1 MCKNDCCNGD
11 TQPRR
16 DGSFAERKDGL
27 SFSYYPQ
34 AGVVKAKLNGVER
47 NVLTAINKLC
57 KNHSKYLKS
66 YYGNN
71 IQDMLMSDQF
81 SGKSRANQKMGDTY
95 NQTCGENLARE
106 RCMAKYH
113 KNFDSR
119 MRLFL
124 EDVRTLLGA
133 VEHYCDVVGIDYSEV
148 ESVEEIRAK
157 RFNNT

>member
-11 TQPRR
+11 TQPRQ
-16 DGSFAERKDGL
+16 DGL

-34 AGVVKAKLNGVER
+34 AGVVKAKLNGVEW
-47 NVLTAINKLC
+47 NVMTAIHKLC
-57 KNHSKYLKS
+57 RNHSKFLNCYPEDALF
-66 YYGNN
+66 
-71 IQDMLMSDQF
+71 MTDQF
-81 SGKSRANQKMGDTY
+81 FGKSRANQKMGDTY

-124 EDVRTLLGA
+124 KDVRTLLGA
-133 VEHYCDVVGIDYSEV
+133 VEHYCDLVCIDYSDV
-148 ESVEEIRAK
+148 KSVEKILAQ

>member
-11 TQPRR
+11 TQPRQ
-16 DGSFAERKDGL
+16 DGL

-34 AGVVKAKLNGVER
+34 AGVVKAKLNGVEC
-47 NVLTAINKLC
+47 NVMAAIHKLC
-57 KNHSKYLKS
+57 RNHSKVLNCYPDDELF
-66 YYGNN
+66 
-71 IQDMLMSDQF
+71 MADQF
-81 SGKSRANQKMGDTY
+81 FGKSRANQKMGDTY

-124 EDVRTLLGA
+124 EDIRTLLGA

>member
-16 DGSFAERKDGL
+16 DAL
-27 SFSYYPQ
+27 TFSYYPQ
-34 AGVVKAKLNGVER
+34 AGVVKAKLNGVEW
-47 NVLTAINKLC
+47 NVMTAIHKLC
-57 KNHSKYLKS
+57 RNHSKFLNCYHDDAL
-66 YYGNN
+66 
-71 IQDMLMSDQF
+71 LMSDQF
-81 SGKSRANQKMGDTY
+81 FGKSRANQKMGDTY

-119 MRLFL
+119 MCLFL

-133 VEHYCDVVGIDYSEV
+133 VEHYCDVVGIDFSNV
-148 ESVEEIRAK
+148 DSVEKIRAK

>member
-11 TQPRR
+11 TQPRQ
-16 DGSFAERKDGL
+16 DGL
-27 SFSYYPQ
+27 NFSYYPQ
-34 AGVVKAKLNGVER
+34 AGVVKAKLNGVDC

-57 KNHSKYLKS
+57 RNHSKFLNCRC
-66 YYGNN
+66 NN
-71 IQDMLMSDQF
+71 DIDALVMSDQF

>member
-11 TQPRR
+11 TQPRQ
-16 DGSFAERKDGL
+16 DGL

-34 AGVVKAKLNGVER
+34 AGVVKAKLNGVEW
-47 NVLTAINKLC
+47 NVMTAIHKLC
-57 KNHSKYLKS
+57 RNHSKFLNCYPDDAL
-66 YYGNN
+66 
-71 IQDMLMSDQF
+71 LMSDQF
-81 SGKSRANQKMGDTY
+81 FGKSRANQKMGDTY

-119 MRLFL
+119 MCLFL

-133 VEHYCDVVGIDYSEV
+133 VEHYCDVVGIDFSDV
-148 ESVEEIRAK
+148 DSVEKIRAK
-157 RFNNT
+157 RFNDT

>member
-16 DGSFAERKDGL
+16 DGL

-34 AGVVKAKLNGVER
+34 AGVVKAKLNGVEW
-47 NVLTAINKLC
+47 NVLTAIHKLC
-57 KNHSKYLKS
+57 RNHSKFLNCYPDDELF
-66 YYGNN
+66 
-71 IQDMLMSDQF
+71 MADQF
-81 SGKSRANQKMGDTY
+81 SCKSRANQKMGDTY

>member
-11 TQPRR
+11 TQPRH
-16 DGSFAERKDGL
+16 DGL
-27 SFSYYPQ
+27 TFSYYPQ
-34 AGVVKAKLNGVER
+34 AGVVKAKLNGVEW
-47 NVLTAINKLC
+47 NVMTAIHKLC
-57 KNHSKYLKS
+57 RNHSKFL
-66 YYGNN
+66 NCCP
-71 IQDMLMSDQF
+71 DDALFMSDQF

-119 MRLFL
+119 MCLFL

-133 VEHYCDVVGIDYSEV
+133 VEHYCDVVGIDFSDV
-148 ESVEEIRAK
+148 DSVEKIRAK

>member
-11 TQPRR
+11 IQPRQ
-16 DGSFAERKDGL
+16 DGL

-34 AGVVKAKLNGVER
+34 AGVVKAKLNGVEW
-47 NVLTAINKLC
+47 NVMTAIHKLC
-57 KNHSKYLKS
+57 RNHSKFLNCYPEDALF
-66 YYGNN
+66 
-71 IQDMLMSDQF
+71 MSDQF
-81 SGKSRANQKMGDTY
+81 SGKSRANQKMGDVY

-119 MRLFL
+119 MCLFL

-133 VEHYCDVVGIDYSEV
+133 VEHYCDVVGIDFSDV
-148 ESVEEIRAK
+148 DSVEKIRAK

>member
-16 DGSFAERKDGL
+16 DGL

-34 AGVVKAKLNGVER
+34 AGVVKAKLNGVEW
-47 NVLTAINKLC
+47 NVMTAIHKLC
-57 KNHSKYLKS
+57 RNHSKFLNCYPDDAL
-66 YYGNN
+66 
-71 IQDMLMSDQF
+71 LMSDQF
-81 SGKSRANQKMGDTY
+81 FGKSRANQKMGDTY

-119 MRLFL
+119 MCLFL

-133 VEHYCDVVGIDYSEV
+133 VEHYCDVVGIDFSNV
-148 ESVEEIRAK
+148 DSVEKIRAK

>member
-11 TQPRR
+11 TQPRQ
-16 DGSFAERKDGL
+16 DGL

-34 AGVVKAKLNGVER
+34 AGVVKAKLNGVEW
-47 NVLTAINKLC
+47 NVMTAIHKLC
-57 KNHSKYLKS
+57 RNHSKFLNCYPDDAL
-66 YYGNN
+66 
-71 IQDMLMSDQF
+71 LMSDQF
-81 SGKSRANQKMGDTY
+81 FGKSRANQKMGDTY

-119 MRLFL
+119 MCLFL

-133 VEHYCDVVGIDYSEV
+133 VEHYCDVVGIDFSDV
-148 ESVEEIRAK
+148 DSVEKIRAK

>member
-16 DGSFAERKDGL
+16 DGL

-34 AGVVKAKLNGVER
+34 AGVVKAKLNGVEW
-47 NVLTAINKLC
+47 NVMTAIHKLC
-57 KNHSKYLKS
+57 RNHSKFLNCYPDDAL
-66 YYGNN
+66 
-71 IQDMLMSDQF
+71 LMSDQF
-81 SGKSRANQKMGDTY
+81 FGKSRANQKMGDTY
-95 NQTCGENLARE
+95 DQTCGENLARE

-119 MRLFL
+119 MCLFL

-133 VEHYCDVVGIDYSEV
+133 VEHYCDVVGIDFSNV
-148 ESVEEIRAK
+148 DSVEKIRAK

>member
-11 TQPRR
+11 TQPRQ
-16 DGSFAERKDGL
+16 DGL

-34 AGVVKAKLNGVER
+34 AGVVKAKLNGVEW
-47 NVLTAINKLC
+47 NVMTAIHKLC
-57 KNHSKYLKS
+57 RNHSKFLNCYPTNDL
-66 YYGNN
+66 
-71 IQDMLMSDQF
+71 IMSDQF
-81 SGKSRANQKMGDTY
+81 FGKSRANQKMGDTY

-124 EDVRTLLGA
+124 KDVRTLLGA

>member
-11 TQPRR
+11 TQPRQ
-16 DGSFAERKDGL
+16 DGL
-27 SFSYYPQ
+27 NFSYYPQ
-34 AGVVKAKLNGVER
+34 AGVVKAKLNGVDC

-57 KNHSKYLKS
+57 RNHSKFLNCRC
-66 YYGNN
+66 NN
-71 IQDMLMSDQF
+71 DIDALVMSDQS

>member
-11 TQPRR
+11 IQPRQ
-16 DGSFAERKDGL
+16 DGL
-27 SFSYYPQ
+27 TFSHYPQ
-34 AGVVKAKLNGVER
+34 AGVVKAKLNGVEW
-47 NVLTAINKLC
+47 NVMTAIHKLC
-57 KNHSKYLKS
+57 RNHSKFLNCYPDDAL
-66 YYGNN
+66 
-71 IQDMLMSDQF
+71 LMSNQF
-81 SGKSRANQKMGDTY
+81 FGKARANQSMGDTFD
-95 NQTCGENLARE
+95 QTYGEDLARE

-133 VEHYCDVVGIDYSEV
+133 VEHYCDVVGIDFSDV
-148 ESVEEIRAK
+148 ESVEKIRAK

>member
-16 DGSFAERKDGL
+16 DGL
-27 SFSYYPQ
+27 TFSYYPQ
-34 AGVVKAKLNGVER
+34 AGVVKAKLNGVEW
-47 NVLTAINKLC
+47 NVMTAIHKLC
-57 KNHSKYLKS
+57 RNHSKFLNCYPDDALF
-66 YYGNN
+66 
-71 IQDMLMSDQF
+71 MSDQF
-81 SGKSRANQKMGDTY
+81 FGKSRANQKMGDTY
-95 NQTCGENLARE
+95 DQTCGENLARE

-133 VEHYCDVVGIDYSEV
+133 VEHYCDVVGIDFSGV
-148 ESVEEIRAK
+148 DSVEKIRAK

>member
-11 TQPRR
+11 VQPRQ
-16 DGSFAERKDGL
+16 DGL

-34 AGVVKAKLNGVER
+34 AGVVKAKLNGVEF
-47 NVLTAINKLC
+47 NVLTAIHKLC
-57 KNHSKYLKS
+57 RNHSKFL
-66 YYGNN
+66 NCCP
-71 IQDMLMSDQF
+71 DDALFMSDQF

>member
-11 TQPRR
+11 IQPRQ
-16 DGSFAERKDGL
+16 DGL

-34 AGVVKAKLNGVER
+34 AGVVKAKLNGVEW
-47 NVLTAINKLC
+47 NVMTAIHKLC
-57 KNHSKYLKS
+57 RNHSKFLNCYPDDELF
-66 YYGNN
+66 
-71 IQDMLMSDQF
+71 MSDQF
-81 SGKSRANQKMGDTY
+81 FGKSRANQKMGDTY

-148 ESVEEIRAK
+148 ESVAEIRAK

>member
-11 TQPRR
+11 TQPRQ
-16 DGSFAERKDGL
+16 DGL

-34 AGVVKAKLNGVER
+34 AGVVKAKLNGVEW
-47 NVLTAINKLC
+47 NVMTAINKLC
-57 KNHSKYLKS
+57 KNHSKFLNCRC
-66 YYGNN
+66 NN
-71 IQDMLMSDQF
+71 DIDALIMSDQF

-148 ESVEEIRAK
+148 ESVKEIRAK

>member
-16 DGSFAERKDGL
+16 DGL
-27 SFSYYPQ
+27 TFSYYPQ
-34 AGVVKAKLNGVER
+34 AGVVKAKLNGVEW
-47 NVLTAINKLC
+47 NVMTAIHKLC
-57 KNHSKYLKS
+57 RNHSKFLNCYPDDAL
-66 YYGNN
+66 
-71 IQDMLMSDQF
+71 LMSDQF
-81 SGKSRANQKMGDTY
+81 FGKSRANQKMGDTY

-119 MRLFL
+119 MCLFL

-133 VEHYCDVVGIDYSEV
+133 VEHYCDVVGIDFSGV
-148 ESVEEIRAK
+148 DSVEKIRAK

>member
-11 TQPRR
+11 TQPRQ
-16 DGSFAERKDGL
+16 DGL
-27 SFSYYPQ
+27 TFSYYPQ
-34 AGVVKAKLNGVER
+34 AGVVKAKLNGVEW
-47 NVLTAINKLC
+47 NVMTAIHKLC
-57 KNHSKYLKS
+57 RNHSKFLNCYPDDAL
-66 YYGNN
+66 
-71 IQDMLMSDQF
+71 LMSDQF
-81 SGKSRANQKMGDTY
+81 FGKSRANQQMGDTY

-133 VEHYCDVVGIDYSEV
+133 VEHYCDVVGIDYSDV
-148 ESVEEIRAK
+148 DSVEKIRAK

>member
-11 TQPRR
+11 TQPRQ
-16 DGSFAERKDGL
+16 DGL

-34 AGVVKAKLNGVER
+34 AGVVKAKLNGVEW
-47 NVLTAINKLC
+47 NVMTAIHKLC
-57 KNHSKYLKS
+57 RNHSKFLSLRRYDDDTL
-66 YYGNN
+66 
-71 IQDMLMSDQF
+71 IMSDQF

-133 VEHYCDVVGIDYSEV
+133 VEHYCDVVGIDYSDV
-148 ESVEEIRAK
+148 DSVEKIRAK

>member
-11 TQPRR
+11 TQPRQ
-16 DGSFAERKDGL
+16 DGL

-34 AGVVKAKLNGVER
+34 AGVVKAKLNGVEW
-47 NVLTAINKLC
+47 NVLTAIHKLC
-57 KNHSKYLKS
+57 RNHSKFL
-66 YYGNN
+66 NCCP
-71 IQDMLMSDQF
+71 DDELFMSDQF

>member
-11 TQPRR
+11 TQPRQ
-16 DGSFAERKDGL
+16 DGL

-34 AGVVKAKLNGVER
+34 AGVVKAKLNGVEW
-47 NVLTAINKLC
+47 NVMTAIHKLC
-57 KNHSKYLKS
+57 RNHSKFL
-66 YYGNN
+66 NCCP
-71 IQDMLMSDQF
+71 DDELFMSDQF
-81 SGKSRANQKMGDTY
+81 FGKSRANQKMGDTY

-133 VEHYCDVVGIDYSEV
+133 VEHYCDVVGIDFSNV
-148 ESVEEIRAK
+148 DSVEKIRAK

>member
-11 TQPRR
+11 TQPRQ
-16 DGSFAERKDGL
+16 DGL

-34 AGVVKAKLNGVER
+34 AGVVKAKLNGVEW
-47 NVLTAINKLC
+47 NVMTAIHKLC
-57 KNHSKYLKS
+57 RNHSKFLSCYPDDALV
-66 YYGNN
+66 
-71 IQDMLMSDQF
+71 MSDQF
-81 SGKSRANQKMGDTY
+81 FGKSRANQKMGDTY

>member
-11 TQPRR
+11 VPGRQ
-16 DGSFAERKDGL
+16 DSSFAERKDGL
-27 SFSYYPQ
+27 TYSYYPQ
-34 AGVVKAKLNGVER
+34 AGVVKAKLNGVQC
-47 NVLTAINKLC
+47 NVATAINKLC
-57 KNHSKYLKS
+57 RNHSKYL
-66 YYGNN
+66 YPFINEDL
-71 IQDMLMSDQF
+71 IMSDQF
-81 SGKSRANQKMGDTY
+81 FGKARANQKMGDTFD
-95 NQTCGENLARE
+95 QTYGEDLARE

-133 VEHYCDVVGIDYSEV
+133 VEHYCDVVGIDYSSV

>member
-16 DGSFAERKDGL
+16 DGL
-27 SFSYYPQ
+27 TFSYYPQ
-34 AGVVKAKLNGVER
+34 AGVVKAKLNGVEW
-47 NVLTAINKLC
+47 NVMTAIHKLC
-57 KNHSKYLKS
+57 RNHSKFLNCYPDDAL
-66 YYGNN
+66 
-71 IQDMLMSDQF
+71 LMSDQF
-81 SGKSRANQKMGDTY
+81 FGKSRANQSMGDTFD
-95 NQTCGENLARE
+95 QTYGEDLARE

-119 MRLFL
+119 MCLFL

-133 VEHYCDVVGIDYSEV
+133 VEHYCDVVGIDFSDV
-148 ESVEEIRAK
+148 DSVEKIRAK

>member
-11 TQPRR
+11 TQPRQ
-16 DGSFAERKDGL
+16 DGL
-27 SFSYYPQ
+27 NFSYYPQ
-34 AGVVKAKLNGVER
+34 AGVVKAKLNGVEW
-47 NVLTAINKLC
+47 NVLTAIHKLC
-57 KNHSKYLKS
+57 RNHSKFLSLRRYDDDTL
-66 YYGNN
+66 
-71 IQDMLMSDQF
+71 IMSDQF
-81 SGKSRANQKMGDTY
+81 FGKSRANQKMGDTY

-133 VEHYCDVVGIDYSEV
+133 VEHYCDVVGVDYSEV

>member
-11 TQPRR
+11 TQPRQ
-16 DGSFAERKDGL
+16 DGL

-34 AGVVKAKLNGVER
+34 AGVVKAKLNGVEW
-47 NVLTAINKLC
+47 NVMTAIHKLC
-57 KNHSKYLKS
+57 RNHSKFL
-66 YYGNN
+66 NCCP
-71 IQDMLMSDQF
+71 DDELFMSDQF

-119 MRLFL
+119 LRLFL
-124 EDVRTLLGA
+124 QAARTIL
-133 VEHYCDVVGIDYSEV
+133 S
-148 ESVEEIRAK
+148 
-157 RFNNT
+157 

>member
-11 TQPRR
+11 TQPRQ
-16 DGSFAERKDGL
+16 DGL

-34 AGVVKAKLNGVER
+34 AGVVKAKLNGVEW
-47 NVLTAINKLC
+47 NVMTAIHKLC
-57 KNHSKYLKS
+57 RNHSKFLNCYPDDAL
-66 YYGNN
+66 
-71 IQDMLMSDQF
+71 LMSDQF
-81 SGKSRANQKMGDTY
+81 FGKSRANQKMGDTY

-119 MRLFL
+119 MCLFL

-133 VEHYCDVVGIDYSEV
+133 VEHYCDVVGIDFSNV
-148 ESVEEIRAK
+148 DSVEKIRAK

>member
-16 DGSFAERKDGL
+16 DGL
-27 SFSYYPQ
+27 TFSYYPQ
-34 AGVVKAKLNGVER
+34 AGVVKAKLNGVEW
-47 NVLTAINKLC
+47 NVMTAIHKLC
-57 KNHSKYLKS
+57 RNHSKFLNCYPDDALF
-66 YYGNN
+66 
-71 IQDMLMSDQF
+71 MSDQF
-81 SGKSRANQKMGDTY
+81 FGKSRANQKMGDTY
-95 NQTCGENLARE
+95 DQTCGENLARE

-119 MRLFL
+119 MCLFL

-133 VEHYCDVVGIDYSEV
+133 VEHYCDVVGIDFSDV
-148 ESVEEIRAK
+148 DSVEKIRAK

>member
-11 TQPRR
+11 VQPRQ
-16 DGSFAERKDGL
+16 DSSFAGRKDGL
-27 SFSYYPQ
+27 TFSHYPQ
-34 AGVVKAKLNGVER
+34 AGVVKAKLNGVEW
-47 NVLTAINKLC
+47 NVMTAIEKLC
-57 KNHSKYLKS
+57 RNHSKYLKF
-66 YYGNN
+66 YYRASKDL
-71 IQDMLMSDQF
+71 IMSDQF
-81 SGKSRANQKMGDTY
+81 FGKSRANQKMGDTFD
-95 NQTCGENLARE
+95 QTHGEDLARE

>member
-11 TQPRR
+11 TQPRQ
-16 DGSFAERKDGL
+16 DGL
-27 SFSYYPQ
+27 NFSYYPQ
-34 AGVVKAKLNGVER
+34 AGVVKAKLNGVEW
-47 NVLTAINKLC
+47 NVMTAIHKLC
-57 KNHSKYLKS
+57 RNHSKFLNCYPTNDL
-66 YYGNN
+66 
-71 IQDMLMSDQF
+71 IMSDQF

>member
-11 TQPRR
+11 TQPRQ
-16 DGSFAERKDGL
+16 DGL
-27 SFSYYPQ
+27 NFSYYPQ
-34 AGVVKAKLNGVER
+34 AGVVKAKLNGVEW
-47 NVLTAINKLC
+47 NVLTAIHKLC
-57 KNHSKYLKS
+57 RNHSKFL
-66 YYGNN
+66 NCCP
-71 IQDMLMSDQF
+71 DDELFMADQF
-81 SGKSRANQKMGDTY
+81 FGKSRANQKMGDTY

-124 EDVRTLLGA
+124 KDVRTLLGA

>member
-11 TQPRR
+11 TKPRR
-16 DGSFAERKDGL
+16 DGL

-34 AGVVKAKLNGVER
+34 AGVVKAKLNGVEW
-47 NVLTAINKLC
+47 NVMTAIHKLC
-57 KNHSKYLKS
+57 RNHSKFLSLRRYDDDTL
-66 YYGNN
+66 
-71 IQDMLMSDQF
+71 IMSDQF

>member
-11 TQPRR
+11 TQPRQ
-16 DGSFAERKDGL
+16 DGL

-34 AGVVKAKLNGVER
+34 AGVVKAKLNGVEW
-47 NVLTAINKLC
+47 NVMTAIHKLC
-57 KNHSKYLKS
+57 RNHSKFLNCYPDDELF
-66 YYGNN
+66 
-71 IQDMLMSDQF
+71 MSDQF

-119 MRLFL
+119 MRMFL

>member
-11 TQPRR
+11 TQPRQ
-16 DGSFAERKDGL
+16 DGL

-34 AGVVKAKLNGVER
+34 AGVVKAKLNGVEW
-47 NVLTAINKLC
+47 NVMTAIHKLC
-57 KNHSKYLKS
+57 RNHSKFLSCYPDDALF
-66 YYGNN
+66 
-71 IQDMLMSDQF
+71 MSDQF

>member
-11 TQPRR
+11 TQPRQ
-16 DGSFAERKDGL
+16 DGL

-34 AGVVKAKLNGVER
+34 AGVVKAKLNGVEW
-47 NVLTAINKLC
+47 NVMTAIHKLC
-57 KNHSKYLKS
+57 RNHSKFLNCYPDDAL
-66 YYGNN
+66 
-71 IQDMLMSDQF
+71 LMSDQF
-81 SGKSRANQKMGDTY
+81 FGKSRANQKMGDTY
-95 NQTCGENLARE
+95 DQTCGENLARE

-119 MRLFL
+119 MCLFL

-133 VEHYCDVVGIDYSEV
+133 VEHYCDVVGIDFSNV
-148 ESVEEIRAK
+148 DSVEKIRAK

>member
-11 TQPRR
+11 TQPRQ
-16 DGSFAERKDGL
+16 DGL

-34 AGVVKAKLNGVER
+34 AGVVKAKLNGVQF
-47 NVLTAINKLC
+47 NVLIAIHKLC
-57 KNHSKYLKS
+57 HNHSKFLSCRTKFLSCRYDDDTDALF
-66 YYGNN
+66 
-71 IQDMLMSDQF
+71 MSDQF

-133 VEHYCDVVGIDYSEV
+133 VEHYCDVVGIDFSDV
-148 ESVEEIRAK
+148 DSVEKIRAK

>member
-16 DGSFAERKDGL
+16 DGL

-34 AGVVKAKLNGVER
+34 AGVVKAKLNGVEW
-47 NVLTAINKLC
+47 NVMTAIHKLC
-57 KNHSKYLKS
+57 RNHSKFL
-66 YYGNN
+66 NCCP
-71 IQDMLMSDQF
+71 DDALFMSDQF
-81 SGKSRANQKMGDTY
+81 SGKSRANQKMGDVY
-95 NQTCGENLARE
+95 NQTCGEDLARE
-106 RCMAKYH
+106 RCMDKYH

-133 VEHYCDVVGIDYSEV
+133 VEHYCDVVGIDYSDV